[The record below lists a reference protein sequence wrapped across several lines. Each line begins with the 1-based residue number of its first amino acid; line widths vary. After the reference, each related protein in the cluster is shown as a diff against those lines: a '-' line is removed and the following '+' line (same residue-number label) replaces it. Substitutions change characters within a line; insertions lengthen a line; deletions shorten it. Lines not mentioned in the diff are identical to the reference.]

1 MEQVKLIDNP
11 NKDFPQY
18 SQQLIQYAT
27 ELFEQLAKDSKIDVG
42 QNKATCS
49 EYYKAKSQQDKY
61 KKSISTSRVLLI
73 VRCVL
78 CVFVAF
84 ICFFAAII
92 FSGAGRIV
100 SIILII
106 GSLGGLIGYL
116 IYYNKKKKSND
127 QFLEKFTET
136 SDKYQEIASEQRRPL
151 WNRIYPN
158 RAD

>member
-73 VRCVL
+73 VRRVL

-84 ICFFAAII
+84 ICFFVKINR
-92 FSGAGRIV
+92 SV
-100 SIILII
+100 
-106 GSLGGLIGYL
+106 
-116 IYYNKKKKSND
+116 
-127 QFLEKFTET
+127 T
-136 SDKYQEIASEQRRPL
+136 AS
-151 WNRIYPN
+151 
-158 RAD
+158 